1 MRSKT
6 ASQIGRVT
14 TTGSFSEYATPTS
27 NASPGAVTATVDPNY
42 PIWFTESAAGNLGLV
57 NVGGFITELRV
68 RKPAGAQPFGI
79 VPGPAGEQA
88 IWFTDLQ
95 SGNAIGRVNNQGHER
110 AFALPQSGEQPATI
124 VDGPDGAL
132 WFTEQ
137 KSGKIGR
144 ISIAGK
150 IREYAIP
157 HGAHAEPFGIAAG
170 ADGALWFALAGS
182 NRIGRI
188 DTAGNTD
195 LPGADGEVR
204 AVVDRAR
211 AGLRAVVHRSRRQQ
225 RRQDRPVDGCRYRVS
240 DSDGRQ
246 LPRGHRSRSRR
257 RHVVHGELH
266 RQGRAG

>member
-1 MRSKT
+1 
-6 ASQIGRVT
+6 
-14 TTGSFSEYATPTS
+14 
-27 NASPGAVTATVDPNY
+27 VTATVDPNY

-88 IWFTDLQ
+88 IWFTDFQ

-157 HGAHAEPFGIAAG
+157 HGARSEPFGIAAG

-188 DTAGNTD
+188 DTAGKISTYPVPTEKSAPSWIALGPDSALWFTEAAGNNVGRIDPSTGAVTEYPIPTAGSCPAGIAAGPDGAMWFTENCTD
-195 LPGADGEVR
+195 KVG
-204 AVVDRAR
+204 
-211 AGLRAVVHRSRRQQ
+211 
-225 RRQDRPVDGCRYRVS
+225 RVS
-240 DSDGRQ
+240 LS
-246 LPRGHRSRSRR
+246 
-257 RHVVHGELH
+257 
-266 RQGRAG
+266 